1 MINFAAYN
9 AGALASAMAVMMI
22 LAWGGGR
29 LIGRRLRDDLSP
41 PAQPVHEF
49 VSGKLSPYITLFGL
63 LLGFTFSISLSR
75 HESRVSMVVA
85 DSNAIGDFYTC
96 ASLLKDPVRT
106 QLQAVVRQYAA
117 LHLKMARQRLD
128 RSAWENAL
136 RSNRILQY
144 EMTKLVSDA
153 LNQGTPIAVPLTN
166 TLDGVSSASAAR
178 LAAVEERVPGTA
190 VLLLFVL
197 AIVTMALNGLEL
209 GRSGACTAAEAIGTL
224 SFIFLIALAVFVTLD
239 LDQPDR
245 GLITVS
251 QAPIDRLVSSMSK

>member
-1 MINFAAYN
+1 
-9 AGALASAMAVMMI
+9 
-22 LAWGGGR
+22 
-29 LIGRRLRDDLSP
+29 
-41 PAQPVHEF
+41 
-49 VSGKLSPYITLFGL
+49 
-63 LLGFTFSISLSR
+63 
-75 HESRVSMVVA
+75 MVVA